1 MTLVKIEAIRALDVI
16 IFFRT
21 ESNADEQ
28 MHKYYYF
35 LIQNHLQVLMQQGT
49 EVELK
54 VEAFVRTYM
63 EAGPSNVPLE
73 TNVWKKLSHDLMIA
87 SAI

>member
-1 MTLVKIEAIRALDVI
+1 
-16 IFFRT
+16 
-21 ESNADEQ
+21 
-28 MHKYYYF
+28 
-35 LIQNHLQVLMQQGT
+35 MQQGT
-49 EVELK
+49 EVEMK

-63 EAGPSNVPLE
+63 EAVPSNVSLE